1 MSDITT
7 PETKKAS
14 LAVQVLCNQ
23 FANKFVAEREEL
35 AKIAFQ
41 SDNVDPSAWAFD
53 TFTGTYTKLAPQAQ
67 E

>member
-1 MSDITT
+1 MSET
-7 PETKKAS
+7 PETKRAN

-41 SDNVDPSAWAFD
+41 SDNVDPSEWAFD